1 MGAGRGYG
9 YKAWRWERRD
19 LNLPSILLS
28 STFFSV
34 FYPFKKKERKKVMM
48 KFFSFLFT
56 AVMVGVASAVCSEGM
71 YFLLPLRW
79 AVASMSG

>member
-1 MGAGRGYG
+1 MALGTEGFA
-9 YKAWRWERRD
+9 
-19 LNLPSILLS
+19 
-28 STFFSV
+28 SV
-34 FYPFKKKERKKVMM
+34 FYYFSSTTFSSVFYFWKRKKVTM
-48 KFFSFLFT
+48 KFFSFLLT